1 MMKKI
6 LVACGTGMSTSTM
19 IAQKLQDFLAEQGIA
34 ATTAQCCLNEI
45 PLNCNG
51 MDLIVTSMRTHS
63 DYGIPTLN
71 GARPADRHQRRR
83 IKTRNQ
89 GAVNTIK
96 GALCLITSCLS
107 AAPFLCPSL

>member
-71 GARPADRHQRRR
+71 GAALLTHQRRR

-107 AAPFLCPSL
+107 AAPSLCPSL

>member
-71 GARPADRHQRRR
+71 SRPADRHQRRR

>member
-45 PLNCNG
+45 PLCNAINNFG
-51 MDLIVTSMRTHS
+51 
-63 DYGIPTLN
+63 LN
-71 GARPADRHQRRR
+71 DMQFWIAFDR
-83 IKTRNQ
+83 
-89 GAVNTIK
+89 
-96 GALCLITSCLS
+96 
-107 AAPFLCPSL
+107 

>member
-19 IAQKLQDFLAEQGIA
+19 IAQKLQNFLAEQGIA

-51 MDLIVTSMRTHS
+51 MDLIVRPCVRTVTMAS
-63 DYGIPTLN
+63 
-71 GARPADRHQRRR
+71 RRS
-83 IKTRNQ
+83 T
-89 GAVNTIK
+89 
-96 GALCLITSCLS
+96 
-107 AAPFLCPSL
+107 APPC

>member
-1 MMKKI
+1 MWYRHVDI
-6 LVACGTGMSTSTM
+6 NHDCT
-19 IAQKLQDFLAEQGIA
+19 KLQDFLAEQGIA

-71 GARPADRHQRRR
+71 GAALLTGINDDALNR
-83 IKTRNQ
+83 IK
-89 GAVNTIK
+89 
-96 GALCLITSCLS
+96 ALLTQ
-107 AAPFLCPSL
+107 

>member
-34 ATTAQCCLNEI
+34 ATTAQCC

-71 GARPADRHQRRR
+71 GAALLTGINDDALKQE
-83 IKTRNQ
+83 IK
-89 GAVNTIK
+89 
-96 GALCLITSCLS
+96 ALLTQ
-107 AAPFLCPSL
+107 

>member
-1 MMKKI
+1 MKKI

-19 IAQKLQDFLAEQGIA
+19 IAQGIS

-51 MDLIVTSMRTHS
+51 MDLIVTSMRTNS

-71 GARPADRHQRRR
+71 GAALLTGINDDALKQQ
-83 IKTRNQ
+83 IK
-89 GAVNTIK
+89 
-96 GALCLITSCLS
+96 ALLTQ
-107 AAPFLCPSL
+107 

>member
-1 MMKKI
+1 MKKI

-19 IAQKLQDFLAEQGIA
+19 IAHKLQEFLTEQGIS

-51 MDLIVTSMRTHS
+51 MDLIVTSMRTNS

-71 GARPADRHQRRR
+71 GAALLTGDQRRR
-83 IKTRNQ
+83 VKTTNQ
-89 GAVNTIK
+89 GSVNSIK
-96 GALCLITSCLS
+96 RRHYV
-107 AAPFLCPSL
+107 

>member
-45 PLNCNG
+45 PLNCNEHCG
-51 MDLIVTSMRTHS
+51 SGRDFYSARVWLQFRAVVRIAGCDIRKNTVYERTQ
-63 DYGIPTLN
+63 Y
-71 GARPADRHQRRR
+71 
-83 IKTRNQ
+83 
-89 GAVNTIK
+89 
-96 GALCLITSCLS
+96 
-107 AAPFLCPSL
+107 

>member
-71 GARPADRHQRRR
+71 GAALKQE
-83 IKTRNQ
+83 IK
-89 GAVNTIK
+89 
-96 GALCLITSCLS
+96 ALLTQ
-107 AAPFLCPSL
+107 